1 MSELD
6 PIQRMKYIAGESR
19 FEKIQRTVE
28 ARQAGL
34 MVVMED
40 VYNPHN
46 LGAIARSC
54 DAFGVQNLVV
64 IFENQDEFDPKEE
77 AVASASSANKWLDYR
92 LMQGTQE
99 SIQALKDE
107 GWYIL
112 ATVPD
117 RDAPSIYHA
126 DLTQRNLALLVGN
139 EHAGVSPEAQALAD
153 STITIPMRGMIESFN
168 VSVATA
174 ILLYEITRQRQVHPE
189 NFALDEDATRTL
201 MEELVRR

>member
-1 MSELD
+1 MTKLD

-19 FEKIQRTVE
+19 FEKIQSVVA

-40 VYNPHN
+40 VYNPFN

-54 DAFGVQNLVV
+54 DAFGVQNLAV
-64 IFENQDEFDPKEE
+64 IFENQEEFDPKEE

-92 LMQGTQE
+92 LMQGTE
-99 SIQALKDE
+99 NSIQTLKDE
-107 GWYIL
+107 GWHVL

-117 RDAPSIYHA
+117 RDAPSIYEV
-126 DLTQRNLALLVGN
+126 DLTHKQLALLVGN
-139 EHAGVSPEAQALAD
+139 EHSGVSDEAFSLAD
-153 STITIPMRGMIESFN
+153 STVTIPMVGMIESFN

-174 ILLYEITRQRQVHPE
+174 IMLYEITRQRQAHPDD
-189 NFALDEDATRTL
+189 FTLDQDAALEL
-201 MEELVRR
+201 MEELIRR

>member
-54 DAFGVQNLVV
+54 DAFGVQNLTV

-92 LMQGTQE
+92 LMQGTGS
-99 SIQALKDE
+99 SIQTLKDE
-107 GWYIL
+107 GWHIL

-117 RDAPSIYHA
+117 RDAPSIYQA
-126 DLTQRNLALLVGN
+126 DLTRKQLALLVGN
-139 EHAGVSPEAQALAD
+139 EHAGVSSEALALAD
-153 STITIPMRGMIESFN
+153 STITIPMQGMIESFN

-174 ILLYEITRQRQVHPE
+174 ILLYEITRQRQAHPE
-189 NFALDEDATRTL
+189 VFTLDEDAAFSL
-201 MEELVRR
+201 MEKLVRR